1 MIENYLSEILQITT
15 AIIVTSLAWFFGGK
29 QTSKRKTENTLTQ
42 GADQIVDTSQKLIET
57 LDRYLSESRIRE
69 KKERMHKETCEKS
82 LKEHKIQINKLHR
95 KVAKLEKFLK

>member
-57 LDRYLSESRIRE
+57 LDRYLSASRIRE
-69 KKERMHKETCEKS
+69 KKERTHKETCEKS